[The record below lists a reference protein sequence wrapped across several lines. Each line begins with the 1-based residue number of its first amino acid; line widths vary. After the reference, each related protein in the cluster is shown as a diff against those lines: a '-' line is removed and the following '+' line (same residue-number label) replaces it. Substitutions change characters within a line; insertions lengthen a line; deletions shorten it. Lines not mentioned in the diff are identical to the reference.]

1 MSLYADNMEKE
12 MTLFA
17 ADRLEMLMAHLHD
30 QIEALKELK
39 ADKGKRGKRKT
50 KR

>member
-1 MSLYADNMEKE
+1 

-50 KR
+50 KQ